1 MGSDNPLTSADNFLV
16 LFDGHCNL
24 CTGAVQFII
33 RRDKKNKFRFASL
46 QSEPGKQLLKKYE
59 LPEEKTNSVVLILYK
74 KAYTESTAALLI
86 ARHLSGIWPALY
98 FFIIVPPFI
107 RDAVYRFIACNRYDW
122 FGRRATCWL
131 PSDEL
136 RARFLHD

>member
-1 MGSDNPLTSADNFLV
+1 MGSDNPLTSTDDFLV

-33 RRDKKNKFRFASL
+33 SHDKRNKFRFASL
-46 QSEPGKQLLKKYE
+46 QSEPGRKILRTFG
-59 LPEEKTNSVVLILYK
+59 LPEEKTNSVVLILNH

-86 ARHLSGIWPALY
+86 ARHLSGIWPVLY
-98 FFIIVPPFI
+98 FLVIIPPFI
-107 RDAVYRFIACNRYDW
+107 RNAVYRLIARNRYKW
-122 FGRRATCWL
+122 FGRRAACWL